1 MARLRTATA
10 TSAGGVV
17 YRIIDRR
24 PQFVLCGR
32 IDTGAWGLPK
42 GTPDAGETLE
52 QTAVREAQE
61 ETGLQVRLVC
71 PLRSIDYWFVVRGT
85 RFHKT
90 VHFYL
95 MEAVGGDVTQHDH
108 EYDDVRWFPAEEALE
123 RLTYPN
129 EIDIARR
136 GLGILTD
143 QWIGHPTT

>member
-17 YRIIDRR
+17 YRYVDQR
-24 PQFVLCGR
+24 PEFVLCGR
-32 IDTGAWGLPK
+32 RDTGAWGLPK
-42 GTPDAGETLE
+42 GTPAAGETLE

-61 ETGLQVRLVC
+61 ESGLRVRVVC
-71 PLRSIDYWFVVRGT
+71 PLHSIDYWFVVRGT

-95 MEAVGGDVTQHDH
+95 MEAVGGDVSLHDH
-108 EYDDVRWFPAEEALE
+108 EYDDVQWFPAEEAPE

-129 EIDIARR
+129 EIDITRR
-136 GLGILTD
+136 ALVVLKVQQNGRA
-143 QWIGHPTT
+143 TT